1 MKIGDILKLTQ
12 EKRLSD
18 IAKEYLSIGEK
29 PTREALKNAGCYSV
43 SGKKGWYF
51 DGDEEILD
59 KEIYEFTKIKAEA
72 KVTTKVNRNEG
83 NKKEMNVTVEEQK
96 NERKRASF
104 DLDAELLKQLK
115 IKAVLEDKNI
125 YELVE
130 QAIAEFLA
138 KKN

>member
-1 MKIGDILKLTQ
+1 MKIGEILKLTQ

-18 IAKEYLSIGEK
+18 IAKEHLNIGEK
-29 PTREALKNAGCYSV
+29 PTREALKNAGCYSL

-51 DGDEEILD
+51 DGDEGILE
-59 KEIYEFTKIKAEA
+59 KEIYEFTKTKPTA
-72 KVTTKVNRNEG
+72 KVRTKVNKNEG
-83 NKKEMNVTVEEQK
+83 SKKEMNITVEEQK
-96 NERKRASF
+96 NGRKRASF

-115 IKAVLEDKNI
+115 VKAVLEDKNI

-138 KKN
+138 KK